1 MGEENK
7 DQEQEQEKTLED
19 RFHEMELKLNAAL
32 ENNQELRESLEN
44 KDKELS
50 EVKKMNFKLAENYTP
65 KEQKKTFEE
74 TLLSMMKDVR

>member
-7 DQEQEQEKTLED
+7 NQEQEQEKTWEE
-19 RFHEMELKLNAAL
+19 RFQEMELKLNAAL
-32 ENNQELRESLEN
+32 ENNQELRESLEK

-65 KEQKKTFEE
+65 KEQKKSFEE